1 MGVRYRFQ
9 PNDNGGAI
17 GNLDP
22 DCIGCAQACSIGS
35 EIVKCRVTGKRR
47 RRGLTEMPLGKLYL
61 CTDEAIKSSRL
72 FREKIRAFSEII
84 PSVTQ
89 ARKEAT
95 RQASDDVHRFIHN
108 LITLNA
114 RTIQAI
120 HRVVPQEDFNQENRE
135 DLIKAVSNKLSL
147 SIDQT
152 VLLVINIL
160 KNANLEKTEFAVY
173 AKFLEKEPASLN
185 SHPIHKIVMLVL
197 NTYWWEVL
205 KEKDVSVR
213 VGDCR
218 ENVLV
223 DYEIIV
229 ASLVHLLDNTTKY
242 ILPESQLKISF
253 ETTSDAVNL
262 VLDMISLRIHADEID
277 SIFCEGFSGKEPQK
291 IGLQGEGRGLYIVD
305 RLLALTNSA
314 IKVERDVNKERRVSR
329 MSFDFENNI
338 FRLSMPRV

>member
-1 MGVRYRFQ
+1 MGVIYRLQ
-9 PNDNGGAI
+9 PNDNSSAI
-17 GNLDP
+17 GNLDH
-22 DCIGCAQACSIGS
+22 DCIGCAQSCSVSS

-47 RRGLTEMPLGKLYL
+47 RRGLTDIPLGKLYL

-84 PSVTQ
+84 PSVIQ

-135 DLIKAVSNKLSL
+135 DLISAVYNKLSS

-173 AKFLEKEPASLN
+173 TKFLEQEPANFN

-205 KEKDVSVR
+205 RGKEVSVR

-242 ILPESQLKISF
+242 ILPRSLLKISF
-253 ETTSDAVNL
+253 ETTSDSITL
-262 VLDMISLRIHADEID
+262 VLDMTSLRIHSDEID
-277 SIFCEGFSGKEPQK
+277 KIFCEGFSGKEPQK
-291 IGLQGEGRGLYIVD
+291 INRQGEGRGLYLVE

-314 IKVERDVNKERRVSR
+314 IRVELDVNKERRVNR
-329 MSFDFENNI
+329 MGVDFENNI

>member
-1 MGVRYRFQ
+1 MSVGYRLQ
-9 PNDNGGAI
+9 PNDNGRAI
-17 GNLDP
+17 GNLDHN
-22 DCIGCAQACSIGS
+22 CISCAQACSVSS
-35 EIVKCRVTGKRR
+35 EIVKCQVTGKRR
-47 RRGLTEMPLGKLYL
+47 RRGLTEIPPGKLYL

-84 PSVTQ
+84 PFVAQ
-89 ARKEAT
+89 AREETT

-205 KEKDVSVR
+205 KEKAVSVR

-223 DYEIIV
+223 DYEII
-229 ASLVHLLDNTTKY
+229 
-242 ILPESQLKISF
+242 
-253 ETTSDAVNL
+253 
-262 VLDMISLRIHADEID
+262 
-277 SIFCEGFSGKEPQK
+277 G
-291 IGLQGEGRGLYIVD
+291 
-305 RLLALTNSA
+305 
-314 IKVERDVNKERRVSR
+314 
-329 MSFDFENNI
+329 
-338 FRLSMPRV
+338 